1 MFKGRKKELELLE
14 DLYDSKQFEF
24 FVLYGRRRVG
34 KTELLKEFTKN
45 KKPLF
50 FSAQEKN
57 DSLNL
62 LDFSKT
68 VQTYFDND
76 FFCEFSD
83 WETALKYVTS
93 KATEDRLVI
102 VIDEFPYIASEN
114 KSINKEHFSAH
125 NRSSVERKKYIPC
138 SLWFL
143 CKFYGR

>member
-24 FVLYGRRRVG
+24 LVLYGRRRVG

-76 FFCEFSD
+76 FFGEFSD

-93 KATEDRLVI
+93 KAT
-102 VIDEFPYIASEN
+102 
-114 KSINKEHFSAH
+114 
-125 NRSSVERKKYIPC
+125 
-138 SLWFL
+138 
-143 CKFYGR
+143 